1 MSSSAQS
8 GLAMIALAAV
18 IAWLWWSG
26 TGATILAA
34 LTGRLQEASA

>member
-1 MSSSAQS
+1 MTSSASS

-26 TGATILAA
+26 TAETILAA
-34 LTGRLQEASA
+34 VTGRLADDT